1 METDTQYRVMEET
14 KIKKI
19 IIEDNLSYMNALD
32 SLSKISVQ
40 FPERRFYMEPSS
52 NIVNLHIQVGNIPNL
67 KDGRTF
73 DQSIKTTYHLL
84 DMRMMDELLK
94 QMNTNTLQV
103 GDQLE
108 IQIKINRK

>member
-1 METDTQYRVMEET
+1 METDTRYRVMEET
-14 KIKKI
+14 KTDKTI
-19 IIEDNLSYMNALD
+19 IADNLSYLTALD
-32 SLSKISVQ
+32 PLSKISAQ

-73 DQSIKTTYHLL
+73 DQSTKTTYHLL

-94 QMNTNTLQV
+94 QMNINALQI